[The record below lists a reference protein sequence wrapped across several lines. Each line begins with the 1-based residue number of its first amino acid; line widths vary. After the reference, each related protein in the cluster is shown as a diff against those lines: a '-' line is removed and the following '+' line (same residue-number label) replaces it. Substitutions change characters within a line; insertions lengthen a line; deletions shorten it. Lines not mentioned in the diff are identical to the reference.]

1 MKRKR
6 CEMEEAAKEKKITEI
21 GSAIEELSVLSI
33 AKTTIVTTE
42 TEATSNIINLPLKPL
57 LSFCKLIIQVL
68 DKIGPTMAVLRQDI
82 NQNIQRLEEMW
93 ESDPIMYSNLVE
105 IMRKEANEGSSKK
118 PKSCSRATL
127 WLTRYSSFLLHLKYN
142 PNRAMDFTLALLQ
155 RLVKDMSQN
164 MEKAVEESYNLTIKP
179 WHGWI
184 SRAAFKVALKLVPNN
199 NTFINVLADK
209 IGPTMAVLRQ
219 DINQNIQRLEEMW
232 ESDPIMYS
240 NVVEIM
246 RKEANEGS
254 SKKPKSCS
262 RATLWLTR
270 AMDFTLALL
279 QRLVK
284 DMSQNMEQAVE
295 ESYNLTIKPWHGWI
309 SCAAFK
315 VALKL
320 VPNNNTFIN
329 VLAGKDESHQMV
341 QDDIRSLISLLIPL
355 VSQLHSILVR
365 FFC

>member
-6 CEMEEAAKEKKITEI
+6 CEMEEATKEKKITEI

-33 AKTTIVTTE
+33 GKTTIVTTK
-42 TEATSNIINLPLKPL
+42 TEATTNNTNLPLKPL

-82 NQNIQRLEEMW
+82 DQNIQRLEEMW
-93 ESDPIMYSNLVE
+93 ESDPIVYSNLVE

-118 PKSCSRATL
+118 PKSCSRA
-127 WLTRYSSFLLHLKYN
+127 
-142 PNRAMDFTLALLQ
+142 A
-155 RLVKDMSQN
+155 
-164 MEKAVEESYNLTIKP
+164 
-179 WHGWI
+179 
-184 SRAAFKVALKLVPNN
+184 
-199 NTFINVLADK
+199 
-209 IGPTMAVLRQ
+209 
-219 DINQNIQRLEEMW
+219 
-232 ESDPIMYS
+232 
-240 NVVEIM
+240 
-246 RKEANEGS
+246 
-254 SKKPKSCS
+254 
-262 RATLWLTR
+262 LWLTR

-320 VPNNNTFIN
+320 VPNNNTFID

-341 QDDIRSLISLLIPL
+341 QDDELYEVHKLKST
-355 VSQLHSILVR
+355 
-365 FFC
+365 

>member
-105 IMRKEANEGSSKK
+105 I
-118 PKSCSRATL
+118 
-127 WLTRYSSFLLHLKYN
+127 
-142 PNRAMDFTLALLQ
+142 
-155 RLVKDMSQN
+155 V
-164 MEKAVEESYNLTIKP
+164 
-179 WHGWI
+179 
-184 SRAAFKVALKLVPNN
+184 
-199 NTFINVLADK
+199 
-209 IGPTMAVLRQ
+209 
-219 DINQNIQRLEEMW
+219 
-232 ESDPIMYS
+232 
-240 NVVEIM
+240 

-355 VSQLHSILVR
+355 VSQLHSILELYEVHKLKST
-365 FFC
+365 